1 MKSNSRILVSIAVMA
16 ALAACSATPERI
28 ESLETART
36 IVPQL
41 ESSAR
46 AGVAAKNISNA
57 RKSLDSA
64 NRLADSGAKVT
75 DIEFEARNAL
85 TSAQIANEKIL
96 TAQAQEQVESGN
108 VKRQAVLLEARGREV
123 QNSAQRASDASDRAD
138 ASSLRADSLEEELAD
153 LKAKRTERGLVLTL
167 GDVLF
172 DTGQATLRAGAYGT
186 LDRLAGALKDKPG
199 RRVVIEGHTDN
210 VGSDASNQALS
221 ERRAQAVQ
229 MALMQRG
236 VATDQMAAVGKG
248 ESTPLATNDAEGGR
262 QQNRRVELIF
272 SEEQPRIAADGA

>member
-1 MKSNSRILVSIAVMA
+1 MKSNSRILVSLAVIA
-16 ALAACSATPERI
+16 ALAACSATPKRI
-28 ESLETART
+28 ESLEMART
-36 IVPQL
+36 VVPQL

-46 AGVAAKNISNA
+46 AGLAATNISNA
-57 RKSLDSA
+57 RKSLNSA
-64 NRLADSGAKVT
+64 NRIAEAGGKVT
-75 DIEFEARNAL
+75 DIEYEAQNAL

-96 TAQAQEQVESGN
+96 TAQAQEQVESGKA
-108 VKRQAVLLEARGREV
+108 KRQAVLLEARGHEI
-123 QNSAQRASDASDRAD
+123 QKSAQQASDASDRAD
-138 ASSLRADSLEEELAD
+138 ASTRRADSLEVELAD

-172 DTGQATLRAGAYGT
+172 DTGQATLKSGAYGT
-186 LDRLAGALKDKPG
+186 LDRLASALKDKPG
-199 RRVVIEGHTDN
+199 RKVVIEGHTDN

-236 VATDQMAAVGKG
+236 VATDQMSAMGKG
-248 ESTPLATNDAEGGR
+248 ESAPLASNDAEGSR

-272 SEEQPRIAADGA
+272 SEDQLRTAADGT